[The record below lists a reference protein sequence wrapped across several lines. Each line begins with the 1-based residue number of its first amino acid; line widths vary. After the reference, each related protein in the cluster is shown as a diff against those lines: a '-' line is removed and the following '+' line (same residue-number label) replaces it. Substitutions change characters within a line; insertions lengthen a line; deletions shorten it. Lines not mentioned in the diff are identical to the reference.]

1 MGVLSEEVSRGPPC
15 KASLPCRR
23 LLRGRSLSREISREG
38 TTEHMITTLKDT
50 NTVWEVAKREVN
62 TLLEVTWSLP
72 YGRSRVQLSNLRCK
86 EISHIVRK
94 VARQV
99 IHWATL
105 PSTFIDFD
113 DLVISKG

>member
-1 MGVLSEEVSRGPPC
+1 MGVLSEEVSFRPPC
-15 KASLPCRR
+15 KASLPCKR

-38 TTEHMITTLKDT
+38 TTEHMIATLKDT
-50 NTVWEVAKREVN
+50 ATVREVAKREVN

-72 YGRSRVQLSNLRCK
+72 YGRSRVQLSNFRCK

-105 PSTFIDFD
+105 PQTCIDFD
-113 DLVISKG
+113 DLVTSKG

>member
-1 MGVLSEEVSRGPPC
+1 MGVLSEEVSCGHTC
-15 KASLPCRR
+15 KASLSCRR
-23 LLRGRSLSREISREG
+23 LLRGRSLSREISRED
-38 TTEHMITTLKDT
+38 TTEHMIATLKDT
-50 NTVWEVAKREVN
+50 TTVREVAKREVN

-72 YGRSRVQLSNLRCK
+72 YGRSRVQLSNFRCK

-99 IHWATL
+99 THWATL
-105 PSTFIDFD
+105 PSTCTEFD

>member
-1 MGVLSEEVSRGPPC
+1 MGVLSEEVSCGHPC
-15 KASLPCRR
+15 KASLSCRR

-38 TTEHMITTLKDT
+38 TTEHVIATLKDT
-50 NTVWEVAKREVN
+50 TVREVAKREVN

-72 YGRSRVQLSNLRCK
+72 YGRLRVQLNNFRCK

-94 VARQV
+94 VARRV